1 MQKARSAGVGPF
13 AGFGVLNLIEI
24 DMQEVKIITARKA
37 LPDFSRTTQEI
48 IPFLKA
54 WLAGESPRYIRKA
67 EKIFLGAGVDRRYG
81 IMDLSE
87 VFTPTGF
94 ESKNRLYAQAAK
106 TLGEKAL
113 HAALQAAGWEPDSLD
128 YIITVSCTGI
138 MIPSLDAYL
147 VNSMGLRHDI
157 IRLPV
162 TEMGCAAG
170 VSALIYARAFLRSR
184 PGARAA
190 VISVESP
197 TATFQHAD
205 HSMANII
212 SAAIFGDGAS
222 CVLLS
227 SEPEAAG
234 IRMLADGM
242 YHFPEATHL
251 MGFDLTDTGL
261 KMVLSPDVPETI
273 GAHFE
278 PMLKPF
284 LGAQGYH
291 LRDLRHL
298 VFHPGGRKIVQTA
311 EDMFS
316 GGEANLDKTRKV
328 LRDYGNM
335 SSATVLYVLED
346 FMADPELESGLG
358 LVLSFGPGFTAQR
371 ILIEF

>member
-1 MQKARSAGVGPF
+1 ME
-13 AGFGVLNLIEI
+13 N
-24 DMQEVKIITARKA
+24 DMQEVRIIAARKA
-37 LPDFSRTTQEI
+37 LPDFSRTTDEI
-48 IPFLKA
+48 IPFMHT
-54 WLAGESPRYIRKA
+54 WLQGEHPRYLRKA

-87 VFTPTGF
+87 VFTQTGF
-94 ESKNRLYAQAAK
+94 GSKNRLYAQAA
-106 TLGEKAL
+106 TALGEKAL
-113 HAALQAAGWEPDSLD
+113 GSALQAAGWEPDSLD

-170 VSALIYARAFLRSR
+170 VSGLIYARGFLRSR
-184 PGARAA
+184 PGSRAA
-190 VISVESP
+190 VVSVESP
-197 TATFQHAD
+197 TSTFQHGD
-205 HSMANII
+205 HSMANVI

-227 SEPEAAG
+227 SEPEAVG
-234 IRMLADGM
+234 IKMIADGM

-273 GAHFE
+273 GAHFGL
-278 PMLKPF
+278 MLEPF
-284 LGAQGYH
+284 LAAGGYEVK
-291 LRDLRHL
+291 DLRHL
-298 VFHPGGRKIVQTA
+298 VFHPGGRKIIQTV
-311 EDMFS
+311 EDMFAGS
-316 GGEANLDKTRKV
+316 MANLDKTSDV
-328 LRDYGNM
+328 LRDFGNM

-346 FMADPELESGLG
+346 FMADPDLKPGLG
-358 LVLSFGPGFTAQR
+358 LMLSFGPGFTAQR
-371 ILIEF
+371 ILLEF

>member
-1 MQKARSAGVGPF
+1 
-13 AGFGVLNLIEI
+13 
-24 DMQEVKIITARKA
+24 MQEVKIIVARKA
-37 LPDFSRTTQEI
+37 LPDYVRTTEEI
-48 IPFLKA
+48 IPYMNA
-54 WLAGESPRYIRKA
+54 WLRGEDSRYIRKA
-67 EKIFLGAGVDRRYG
+67 EKIFLGAGVDRRFG

-106 TLGEKAL
+106 DLGGKAL
-113 HAALQAAGWEPDSLD
+113 HSALQAAGWEPESLD

-147 VNSMGLRHDI
+147 VNSMGLRQDI

-170 VSALIYARAFLRSR
+170 VSGLIYARGFLRSR
-184 PGARAA
+184 PGSRAA
-190 VISVESP
+190 VVAVESP

-205 HSMANII
+205 HSMANVI

-227 SEPEAAG
+227 SEPGAVG
-234 IRMLADGM
+234 VRMLADGM

-273 GAHFE
+273 GAHFG
-278 PMLKPF
+278 PMLEPF
-284 LGAQGYH
+284 LATEGYR
-291 LRDLRHL
+291 LKDLGHL
-298 VFHPGGRKIVQTA
+298 VFHPGGRKIIQTV
-311 EDMFS
+311 EDAFA
-316 GGEANLDKTRKV
+316 GGRANLDKTSKV
-328 LRDYGNM
+328 LREYGNM

-346 FMADPELESGLG
+346 FMADPELQPGLG

-371 ILIEF
+371 ILVEF